1 MKDIIAS
8 GSFQALAE
16 AIRLNELAK
25 ARRDSLEA
33 ATVVP
38 PN

>member
-1 MKDIIAS
+1 MKDIIAP

-25 ARRDSLEA
+25 ARLLPPEA
-33 ATVVP
+33 ATVIP
-38 PN
+38 PH